1 MNNSKSPKLD
11 SRSTIWRKAK
21 RNEIQEKEA
30 KLESL
35 KEEIGEL
42 REEMTCLFGALA
54 QKRGKL
60 NTLATFKK
68 EYLVFNFSK
77 NFFSLDEKD
86 NALSKALQDFKD
98 NGETRGKMAEY
109 RDKLIENTKS
119 KKDLLDL
126 MKSISGKL
134 LRDINKNNI

>member
-1 MNNSKSPKLD
+1 
-11 SRSTIWRKAK
+11 
-21 RNEIQEKEA
+21 
-30 KLESL
+30 
-35 KEEIGEL
+35 
-42 REEMTCLFGALA
+42 MTCLFGALA

-60 NTLATFKK
+60 NALATFKK

-77 NFFSLDEKD
+77 SFFSLDEKD

-134 LRDINKNNI
+134 LRDINNNNI